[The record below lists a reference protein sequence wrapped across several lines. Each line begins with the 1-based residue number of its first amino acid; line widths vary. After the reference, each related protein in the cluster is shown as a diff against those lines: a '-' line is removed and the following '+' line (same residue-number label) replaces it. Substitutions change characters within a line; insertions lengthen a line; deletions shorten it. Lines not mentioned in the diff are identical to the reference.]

1 MKICNVCGAQ
11 ISDGETI
18 CKFCGSVVELMQH
31 SEPKSKVLKVED
43 VEKETLSL
51 KYKDFLDN
59 EALYRIGLCKLSGVG
74 VEKSEAEA
82 FQIFQTLA
90 YRGHLDSMFKLA
102 EVCEHM
108 DPPELEMAVVWLKIA
123 ADNGHKPSKIKLR
136 TLIGLVKPEV
146 YENTPIEIPRGDNRF
161 EDLVRQALP
170 HVVLIRAIRKG
181 RECQTI
187 SSGAG
192 FIVQGG
198 YVITNYHVVDKQ
210 GACIYANF
218 EPGYDEKEYVLSL
231 HAIFPEYDIA
241 VLTFTGLFE
250 KKISFDDHLHLRPGK
265 ADYGEEVYT
274 IGNPLGYGFSVSK
287 GVISCPDRKLENPYP
302 KAVDTVIQVDITANH
317 GNSGGA
323 LLDQYNNVLGIL
335 TFIPGESGGG
345 ITMCVPAKYIVEA
358 LNKL

>member
-82 FQIFQTLA
+82 FQIFQMLA
-90 YRGHLDSMFKLA
+90 YRGHLDSMFQLA
-102 EVCEHM
+102 EMCEQM
-108 DPPELEMAVVWLKIA
+108 DPPELEMAVIWLKIA

-146 YENTPIEIPRGDNRF
+146 YENTPIEIPRGDSCF

-335 TFIPGESGGG
+335 TFIPGDSGGG

-358 LNKL
+358 LNRL

>member
-11 ISDGETI
+11 MGDGETI
-18 CKFCGSVVELMQH
+18 CKYCGSAVKVAQH
-31 SEPKSKVLKVED
+31 SGPEPEVYKVEQ
-43 VEKETLSL
+43 EALSL

-74 VEKSEAEA
+74 VEKNEAEA

-102 EVCEHM
+102 EMCEQM

-146 YENTPIEIPRGDNRF
+146 YENTPIEIPRGDSRF

-198 YVITNYHVVDKQ
+198 YIITNYHVVDKQ

-231 HAIFPEYDIA
+231 HAVFPEYDIA

-250 KKISFDDHLHLRPGK
+250 QKISFDDHLHLRPGK

-335 TFIPGESGGG
+335 TFIPGDSGGG

-358 LNKL
+358 LNRL

>member
-161 EDLVRQALP
+161 EDLVRQVLP

-335 TFIPGESGGG
+335 TFIPGDSGGG

>member
-1 MKICNVCGAQ
+1 MKICNACGAQ

-18 CKFCGSVVELMQH
+18 CKFCGSVVELTQH
-31 SEPKSKVLKVED
+31 SEPKSKVLKVEE

-82 FQIFQTLA
+82 FQIFQMLA
-90 YRGHLDSMFKLA
+90 YRGHLDSMFQLA
-102 EVCEHM
+102 EMCEQM
-108 DPPELEMAVVWLKIA
+108 DPPELEMAVIWLKIA
-123 ADNGHKPSKIKLR
+123 ADNGHEPSKIKLR
-136 TLIGLVKPEV
+136 ALISLVKPEV
-146 YENTPIEIPRGDNRF
+146 YENKPIEIPRGDSRF
-161 EDLVRQALP
+161 ENLVRQALP
-170 HVVLIRAIRKG
+170 HVVLIRAVEKG
-181 RECQTI
+181 TCQI
-187 SSGAG
+187 VSEGAG

-198 YVITNYHVVDKQ
+198 YIITNYHVIDKKEV
-210 GACIYANF
+210 CIYAKF
-218 EPGYDEKEYVLSL
+218 EPEYDKIEHALNL
-231 HAIFPEYDIA
+231 CAIFPEYDIA
-241 VLTFTGLFE
+241 VLTFTELLE
-250 KKISFDDHLHLRPGK
+250 KKISSGDHLHLRPGK
-265 ADYGEEVYT
+265 AGYGEEVYT

-287 GVISCPDRKLENPYP
+287 GVISCPDRKFANPYP

-335 TFIPGESGGG
+335 TFIPGDSGGG

-358 LNKL
+358 LNRL

>member
-1 MKICNVCGAQ
+1 MKICKVCGAQ
-11 ISDGETI
+11 MGDGETI
-18 CKFCGSVVELMQH
+18 CKYCGAAVEVAQH
-31 SEPKSKVLKVED
+31 SGPEPEVHK
-43 VEKETLSL
+43 VEKEALSL

-74 VEKSEAEA
+74 VEKNEAEA

-146 YENTPIEIPRGDNRF
+146 YENTPIEIPRGDSCF

-250 KKISFDDHLHLRPGK
+250 KKISFDDHLHLRPGR

-335 TFIPGESGGG
+335 TFIPGDSGGG

-358 LNKL
+358 LNRL

>member
-11 ISDGETI
+11 ISNGETI

-74 VEKSEAEA
+74 VEKNEAEA

-90 YRGHLDSMFKLA
+90 YRGYLDSMFKLA
-102 EVCEHM
+102 EMCEHM
-108 DPPELEMAVVWLKIA
+108 DPPEMEMAVVWLKIA

-146 YENTPIEIPRGDNRF
+146 YENTPIEIPRGDSSF

-198 YVITNYHVVDKQ
+198 YIITNYHVVNKT

-218 EPGYDEKEYVLSL
+218 EPEYDEKEYVLSL

-250 KKISFDDHLHLRPGK
+250 KKISSGDHLHLRPGK

-345 ITMCVPAKYIVEA
+345 ITMCVPAKYIVDA

>member
-74 VEKSEAEA
+74 VEKNEAEA

-90 YRGHLDSMFKLA
+90 YRGYLDSMFKLA
-102 EVCEHM
+102 EMCEHM
-108 DPPELEMAVVWLKIA
+108 DPPEMEMAVVWLKIA

-146 YENTPIEIPRGDNRF
+146 YEYTPIEIPRGDSSF

-198 YVITNYHVVDKQ
+198 YIITNYHVVNKT

-218 EPGYDEKEYVLSL
+218 EPEYDEKEYVLSL

-250 KKISFDDHLHLRPGK
+250 KKISSGDHLHLRPGK

-345 ITMCVPAKYIVEA
+345 ITMCVPAKYIVDA